1 MLGVAVFL
9 TAILAVAGEDVYPTD
24 VDYTLD
30 VLDPS
35 SLVGQLTVSQL
46 KELIAETMTQAI
58 IPLHHNC
65 TDYSEM
71 GDCGL
76 VVEHKLCGAKEL
88 YARYC
93 CRSCTLAKQIP
104 TYGPHLSLTAKVPIS
119 INVTTD
125 TIRYPRGSNVTITCE
140 ATGYPTPEVVW
151 FRNYNEIS
159 STGEYHEETEVLGG
173 ILMKTIRSN
182 LIIDNF
188 SVDYSH
194 FQCMAINSEGI
205 AKSSITIYIED
216 ELSVDLFPEV
226 PIMEAKDDVVL
237 DCVATGSDV
246 NEVIWFRE
254 VELIHNSNEYRI
266 IERRSFEE
274 GLTKIHSK
282 LTILRHKT
290 EDSGSLFT
298 CSAIDR
304 KGGNKEKWKRVYISD
319 DSTCSPL
326 LCEVN
331 ASLLI
336 KGIKISDTGKYIC
349 RTSNVID
356 MKDATV
362 LLRLTEDGEIYIDV
376 DYNDS
381 TCSPLLCEVNAS
393 LLIKGIKI
401 SDTGKYICRTSNV
414 IDMKDA
420 TVLLRLTED
429 GEIYI
434 DVDYSSGNGSFY
446 RQSQSSKEAQNQD
459 AEDSPAPLKVGQCCL
474 LAFQRCPTAIAMLPV
489 GPSYGGPSCPHG
501 PYNMPLWA
509 FHWYHLTFLHV
520 GLYSSA
526 FYKCLSGIGVPSTLP
541 ILPRRPFKWCHNGPR
556 NGAFAALPMS
566 PYVASVA
573 LPMVSF
579 WSSFMLYDNNG
590 HIMLID

>member
-9 TAILAVAGEDVYPTD
+9 TAILAVAGQDVDPTD
-24 VDYTLD
+24 AVDTID

-46 KELIAETMTQAI
+46 KELIAETMTQVM
-58 IPLHHNC
+58 IPLHYNC
-65 TDYSEM
+65 TDYSET

-76 VVEHKLCGAKEL
+76 VVENNLCGAKQV

-104 TYGPHLSLTAKVPIS
+104 TYGPHLSLTAKAPIS

-125 TIRYPRGSNVTITCE
+125 KIKYLRGSNVTITCE

-159 STGEYHEETEVLGG
+159 STGEYHEETEVLDG
-173 ILMKTIRSN
+173 ILLKTVRSN

-194 FQCMAINSEGI
+194 FQCMAINSEGL
-205 AKSSITIYIED
+205 AKSSITVYIED
-216 ELSVDLFPEV
+216 ELSVELFPEV

-237 DCVATGSDV
+237 DCVATGTDV

-254 VELIHNSNEYRI
+254 VELIHNSNEYKI

-290 EDSGSLFT
+290 DDSGSLFT

-319 DSTCSPL
+319 VGIHPNCHDLVGRQACYEESQRCEYKQEYVYRYCCRTCTLMGVLPTYGPHLGVNAEAPLEVYIRANSTQIPYGGDAELVCYTSGFPGRQSVMWLKRDEMIKESDNIHMKHDSTCSPL

-349 RTSNVID
+349 RTSNVVG
-356 MKDATV
+356 MKDSTV
-362 LLRLTEDGEIYIDV
+362 LLRSMEDG
-376 DYNDS
+376 N
-381 TCSPLLCEVNAS
+381 
-393 LLIKGIKI
+393 
-401 SDTGKYICRTSNV
+401 
-414 IDMKDA
+414 
-420 TVLLRLTED
+420 
-429 GEIYI
+429 IYI
-434 DVDYSSGNGSFY
+434 DVDYS
-446 RQSQSSKEAQNQD
+446 
-459 AEDSPAPLKVGQCCL
+459 
-474 LAFQRCPTAIAMLPV
+474 
-489 GPSYGGPSCPHG
+489 
-501 PYNMPLWA
+501 
-509 FHWYHLTFLHV
+509 
-520 GLYSSA
+520 
-526 FYKCLSGIGVPSTLP
+526 
-541 ILPRRPFKWCHNGPR
+541 
-556 NGAFAALPMS
+556 
-566 PYVASVA
+566 
-573 LPMVSF
+573 
-579 WSSFMLYDNNG
+579 
-590 HIMLID
+590 